1 MSRQQRSNSPGLP
14 IRVRR
19 VIARSGSETS
29 QATVF
34 CPRQGKSLMLDDC
47 KICERY
53 CGTGAEAE
61 AGGSSLICSHG
72 CNEPVERPA
81 ALKPRSRGISAKA
94 LNASVAE
101 IMTREVLCVRQDL
114 RVDDLVLL
122 LVEHGV
128 SGVPVVNENG
138 KAVGIVSRADLLW
151 ESYDEVEARSERTQG
166 QGLNGEDSARFR
178 TGVTV
183 GEIMSRSAVTV
194 SESTT
199 IAEAAAVMARHGVH
213 RAPVVD
219 QNATVVGIVSAGDL
233 LVWIARSA
241 GYPAPAR
248 FPRRK

>member
-1 MSRQQRSNSPGLP
+1 MKRKQRRVSPGLP

-19 VIARSGSETS
+19 VIARSGGETS

-34 CPRQGKSLMLDDC
+34 CPVQGKSLVLEEC

-53 CGTGAEAE
+53 SGIGAEAN
-61 AGGSSLICSHG
+61 AVGSSLICSHG
-72 CNEPVERPA
+72 CDEAIRQSAE
-81 ALKPRSRGISAKA
+81 LKPRSRGISAKA

-122 LVEHGV
+122 LVEHGI

-138 KAVGIVSRADLLW
+138 KPVGIVSRADLLW
-151 ESYDEVEARSERTQG
+151 ESYDEVEARSERTHG
-166 QGLNGEDSARFR
+166 PGLNGDDSSRFR
-178 TGVTV
+178 PGITV
-183 GEIMSRSAVTV
+183 GEIMSSTAVTV

-219 QNATVVGIVSAGDL
+219 QNATVVGIVSAGDV
-233 LVWIARSA
+233 LVWLARSA
-241 GYPAPAR
+241 GYPAPMR